1 MWPKAQSH
9 YVTTNNKR
17 RSKMS
22 SKSPWFR
29 TILLTLLIVALALPV
44 AAGAQEQTGLVS
56 PADGATL
63 SGTVEVKA
71 VFPGAPYVRWDLFI
85 LPGGDDSGKIWV
97 ATGSDAG
104 EAALSLDTTKYPD
117 GDHAFSLRLVK
128 ADSNYD
134 EQIVNFTI
142 ANAGAPA
149 ATAPVAGPDIVDT
162 AIAAGSFDTLV
173 AAVQAAGL
181 VDTLRGAGPFT
192 VFAPTDEAFAKLP
205 AGTVE
210 ALLEDPTA
218 LANIL
223 LYHVVP
229 GKVMA
234 AQVTDGLTAATA
246 QGANVSFSITDGVVK
261 INDATIT
268 ATDIETSNGVIHV
281 IDSVIL
287 PPADAPAAAAPAP
300 APTAT
305 GLLSP
310 ADGATISGT
319 VDVTANFPGSP
330 YVRWDLFILPG
341 GNDSGKIW
349 VASGEDAGEATLSLD
364 TTNLPNGEHA
374 FSLRLV
380 KADSNY
386 DEQIV
391 KFTIDN

>member
-1 MWPKAQSH
+1 
-9 YVTTNNKR
+9 
-17 RSKMS
+17 MS
-22 SKSPWFR
+22 SKRPWFR
-29 TILLTLLIVALALPV
+29 TILLTLIIAALVFPV
-44 AAGAQEQTGLVS
+44 AAGAQDSGLIS

-71 VFPGAPYVRWDLFI
+71 VFPGSPYVRWDLFI
-85 LPGGDDSGKIWV
+85 LPGGSDSDRIWI
-97 ATGSDAG
+97 ASGRDAG

-128 ADSNYD
+128 PDSNYD
-134 EQIVNFTI
+134 EQIVKFTI

-149 ATAPVAGPDIVDT
+149 ATTPVAGPTIVDV
-162 AIAAGSFDTLV
+162 AISAGSFTTLV

-181 VDTLRGAGPFT
+181 VETLQGAGPFT

-210 ALLEDPTA
+210 ALLADPTA
-218 LANIL
+218 LANVL
-223 LYHVVP
+223 TYHVLP

-234 AQVTDGLTAATA
+234 AQVSDGLTARTV
-246 QGANVSFSITDGVVK
+246 QGSSVTFSIVDGVVK
-261 INDATIT
+261 INDAVIS

-287 PPADAPAAAAPAP
+287 PPAGAPAAPAP
-300 APTAT
+300 APAAT

-310 ADGATISGT
+310 TDGATISGT
-319 VDVTANFPGSP
+319 VEVKANFPGSP

-341 GNDSGKIW
+341 GSDSGKIW
-349 VASGEDAGEATLSLD
+349 VASGSDAGEAALSLD
-364 TTNLPNGEHA
+364 TTNFPNGEHA

-391 KFTIDN
+391 TFTIAN

>member
-1 MWPKAQSH
+1 
-9 YVTTNNKR
+9 
-17 RSKMS
+17 MS
-22 SKSPWFR
+22 SKSQWFR
-29 TILLTLLIVALALPV
+29 TFVLTLLIVALVLPV

-63 SGTVEVKA
+63 SGTVDVTA
-71 VFPGAPYVRWDLFI
+71 VFPGAPYTRWDLFI

-104 EAALSLDTTKYPD
+104 EATLSLDTTKYPD

-149 ATAPVAGPDIVDT
+149 ATTPVAGPDIVET
-162 AIAAGSFDTLV
+162 AIAAGSFETLV

-181 VDTLRGAGPFT
+181 VETLQGAGPFT

-210 ALLEDPTA
+210 GLLEDPEA

-234 AQVTDGLTAATA
+234 AQVSDGLTATTA
-246 QGANVSFSITDGVVK
+246 QGATVTFTVADGAVK
-261 INDATIT
+261 INDANIVT
-268 ATDIETSNGVIHV
+268 TDIEASNGVIHV

-300 APTAT
+300 APAAT
-305 GLLSP
+305 FGLLSP

-330 YVRWDLFILPG
+330 YVRWDLFVLPG
-341 GNDSGKIW
+341 GDDSGKIW

-391 KFTIDN
+391 TFTIAN

>member
-1 MWPKAQSH
+1 
-9 YVTTNNKR
+9 
-17 RSKMS
+17 MS
-22 SKSPWFR
+22 SKSQWFR

-44 AAGAQEQTGLVS
+44 AAGAQEEFGLLS
-56 PADGATL
+56 PADGATI
-63 SGTVEVKA
+63 SGTVDVTA
-71 VFPGAPYVRWDLFI
+71 NFPGSPYVRWDLFI

-97 ATGSDAG
+97 ASGSDAG
-104 EAALSLDTTKYPD
+104 EATLSLDTTKYPD

-149 ATAPVAGPDIVDT
+149 AAAPAAGPDIVET
-162 AIAAGSFDTLV
+162 AIAAGSFETLV

-181 VDTLRGAGPFT
+181 VETLQGAGPFT

-210 ALLEDPTA
+210 GLLEDPEA

-234 AQVTDGLTAATA
+234 AQVADGLTAETA
-246 QGANVSFSITDGVVK
+246 QGSTVTFTVADGAVK

-268 ATDIETSNGVIHV
+268 ATDIEASNGVIHV

-287 PPADAPAAAAPAP
+287 PPADAPAAVAPAP
-300 APTAT
+300 APAT
-305 GLLSP
+305 GLISP
-310 ADGATISGT
+310 TDGATISGT

-341 GNDSGKIW
+341 GDDSGKIW

-364 TTNLPNGEHA
+364 TTKFPNGEHA

-391 KFTIDN
+391 NFTIDN

>member
-1 MWPKAQSH
+1 
-9 YVTTNNKR
+9 
-17 RSKMS
+17 
-22 SKSPWFR
+22 
-29 TILLTLLIVALALPV
+29 LTLLIVALVLPV
-44 AAGAQEQTGLVS
+44 AAGAQEEYGLLS
-56 PADGATL
+56 PTDGATI
-63 SGTVEVKA
+63 SGTVEVTA
-71 VFPGAPYVRWDLFI
+71 NFPGNPYVRWDLFI
-85 LPGGDDSGKIWV
+85 LPGGSDSGKIWV

-104 EAALSLDTTKYPD
+104 EATLSLDTTKYPD
-117 GDHAFSLRLVK
+117 GDHAFSLRLVR

-149 ATAPVAGPDIVDT
+149 ATTPATGSDIVET
-162 AIAAGSFDTLV
+162 AVAAGSFKTLV

-181 VDTLRGAGPFT
+181 VETLQGDGPFT

-210 ALLEDPTA
+210 GLLADIPALT
-218 LANIL
+218 NIL

-234 AQVTDGLTAATA
+234 AQVTDGLTAATV
-246 QGANVSFSITDGVVK
+246 QGSDVTFSVVDGVVK

-268 ATDIETSNGVIHV
+268 ATDIEASNGVIHV

-300 APTAT
+300 AAT
-305 GLLSP
+305 FGLLSP

-364 TTNLPNGEHA
+364 TTKLPNGEHA

-391 KFTIDN
+391 TFTIAN

>member
-1 MWPKAQSH
+1 
-9 YVTTNNKR
+9 
-17 RSKMS
+17 MS
-22 SKSPWFR
+22 SKSQWFR
-29 TILLTLLIVALALPV
+29 TILLTLLIVALVLPV
-44 AAGAQEQTGLVS
+44 AAGAQEEFGLLS
-56 PADGATL
+56 PADGATI
-63 SGTVEVKA
+63 SGTVDVTA
-71 VFPGAPYVRWDLFI
+71 NFPGSPYVRWDLFI
-85 LPGGDDSGKIWV
+85 LPGGDDSSKIWV
-97 ATGSDAG
+97 ASGSDAG
-104 EAALSLDTTKYPD
+104 EATLSLDTTKYPD

-149 ATAPVAGPDIVDT
+149 ATTPAAGPDIVET
-162 AIAAGSFDTLV
+162 AISAGSFETLV

-181 VDTLRGAGPFT
+181 VETLQGDGPFT
-192 VFAPTDEAFAKLP
+192 VFAPTDDAFAKLP
-205 AGTVE
+205 EGTVE
-210 ALLEDPTA
+210 GLLEDPEA

-234 AQVTDGLTAATA
+234 ADVTDGLTAETA
-246 QGANVSFSITDGVVK
+246 QGSTVTFTVADGAVK

-268 ATDIETSNGVIHV
+268 ATDIEASNGVIHV

-287 PPADAPAAAAPAP
+287 PPADAPAAAAPAAP

-305 GLLSP
+305 GLISP
-310 ADGATISGT
+310 AEGANISGT

-341 GNDSGKIW
+341 GDDSGKIW

-364 TTNLPNGEHA
+364 TTKFPNGEHA

-391 KFTIDN
+391 NFTIAN

>member
-1 MWPKAQSH
+1 MEK
-9 YVTTNNKR
+9 
-17 RSKMS
+17 KMS
-22 SKSPWFR
+22 SKRPWFR
-29 TILLTLLIVALALPV
+29 TILFTLVIVALAFPV
-44 AAGAQEQTGLVS
+44 MAGAQESGLIS

-63 SGTVEVKA
+63 SGTVDVTA
-71 VFPGAPYVRWDLFI
+71 VFPGSPYVRWDLFI
-85 LPGGDDSGKIWV
+85 LPGGNDSGRIWV
-97 ATGSDAG
+97 ASGDDAG
-104 EAALSLDTTKYPD
+104 EATLSLDSTKYPD

-142 ANAGAPA
+142 DNSGAAVAAPA
-149 ATAPVAGPDIVDT
+149 EARADAADIVDT
-162 AIAAGSFDTLV
+162 AIAAGSFKTLV

-181 VDTLRGAGPFT
+181 VDTLKSDGPFT

-210 ALLEDPTA
+210 GLLADPEA

-234 AQVTDGLTAATA
+234 ADVTDGLVAKTA
-246 QGANVSFSITDGVVK
+246 QGSTVTFTVADGAVK
-261 INDATIT
+261 INDATIS

-300 APTAT
+300 APTT
-305 GLLSP
+305 GLISP
-310 ADGATISGT
+310 TDGATIIGT
-319 VDVTANFPGSP
+319 VDVTAVFPGSP

-364 TTNLPNGEHA
+364 TTKFPNGEHA

-380 KADSNY
+380 KSDGNY

-391 KFTIDN
+391 TFTIAN

>member
-1 MWPKAQSH
+1 
-9 YVTTNNKR
+9 
-17 RSKMS
+17 MS
-22 SKSPWFR
+22 SKRPWFR
-29 TILLTLLIVALALPV
+29 TILLTLLIVALVFPV
-44 AAGAQEQTGLVS
+44 AAGAQDSGLIS
-56 PADGATL
+56 PTDGATL

-71 VFPGAPYVRWDLFI
+71 VFPGSPYVRWDLFI
-85 LPGGDDSGKIWV
+85 LPGGNDSARIWV
-97 ATGSDAG
+97 ASGSDAG
-104 EAALSLDTTKYPD
+104 EASLSLDTTKYPD
-117 GDHAFSLRLVK
+117 GNHAFSLRLVK
-128 ADSNYD
+128 PDANYD

-149 ATAPVAGPDIVDT
+149 PAPSGGSDIVATAV
-162 AIAAGSFDTLV
+162 AAGNFTTLV

-181 VDTLRGAGPFT
+181 VDTLQGDGPFT

-210 ALLEDPTA
+210 ALLNDIPT
-218 LANIL
+218 LTNIL

-234 AQVTDGLTAATA
+234 AQVTDGLTANTV
-246 QGANVSFSITDGVVK
+246 QGSPVTFTVADGEVK
-261 INDATIT
+261 INDATII

-287 PPADAPAAAAPAP
+287 PPAGASAAPAP
-300 APTAT
+300 APAVGIT
-305 GLLSP
+305 SP
-310 ADGATISGT
+310 TDGATLSGT
-319 VDVTANFPGSP
+319 ATVTANFPGSP

-341 GNDSGKIW
+341 GNDSAKIW
-349 VASGEDAGEATLSLD
+349 VASGSDAGEASLALD
-364 TTNLPNGEHA
+364 TTQFPNGEHA

-391 KFTIDN
+391 NFTINN

>member
-1 MWPKAQSH
+1 
-9 YVTTNNKR
+9 
-17 RSKMS
+17 MS
-22 SKSPWFR
+22 SKRPWFR
-29 TILLTLLIVALALPV
+29 TILFTLVIVALAFPV
-44 AAGAQEQTGLVS
+44 MAGAQESGLIS
-56 PADGATL
+56 PAEGATL
-63 SGTVEVKA
+63 SGTVDVTA
-71 VFPGAPYVRWDLFI
+71 VFPGSPYVRWDLFI
-85 LPGGDDSGKIWV
+85 LPGGSDSGKIWV
-97 ATGSDAG
+97 ASGKDAG
-104 EAALSLDTTKYPD
+104 EATLSLDTTKYPD

-128 ADSNYD
+128 VDSNYD

-142 ANAGAPA
+142 DNSGAAAEAAPA
-149 ATAPVAGPDIVDT
+149 ADAADIVDT
-162 AIAAGSFDTLV
+162 AIAAGSFKTLV

-181 VDTLRGAGPFT
+181 VDTLKGDGPFT

-210 ALLEDPTA
+210 GLLADPEA

-234 AQVTDGLTAATA
+234 ADVTDGLVAKTA
-246 QGANVSFSITDGVVK
+246 QGSTVTFTVADGAVK
-261 INDATIT
+261 INDANIS

-300 APTAT
+300 APTT
-305 GLLSP
+305 GLISP
-310 ADGATISGT
+310 TDGATLSGT
-319 VDVTANFPGSP
+319 VDVTAVFPGSP

-349 VASGEDAGEATLSLD
+349 VASGTDAGEATLSLD
-364 TTNLPNGEHA
+364 TTKYPNGEHA

-380 KADSNY
+380 KSDGNY

-391 KFTIDN
+391 PFTIAN

>member
-1 MWPKAQSH
+1 
-9 YVTTNNKR
+9 
-17 RSKMS
+17 MS
-22 SKSPWFR
+22 SKSQWFR

-44 AAGAQEQTGLVS
+44 AAGAQEEFGLLS
-56 PADGATL
+56 PADGATI
-63 SGTVEVKA
+63 SGTVDVTA
-71 VFPGAPYVRWDLFI
+71 NFPGTPYVRWDLFI
-85 LPGGDDSGKIWV
+85 LPGGSDSGKIWV
-97 ATGSDAG
+97 ASGSDAG
-104 EAALSLDTTKYPD
+104 EATLSLDTTKYPD

-149 ATAPVAGPDIVDT
+149 ATTPVAGPDIVET
-162 AIAAGSFDTLV
+162 AIAAGSFETLV
-173 AAVQAAGL
+173 TAVQAAGL
-181 VDTLRGAGPFT
+181 VETLQGAGPFT

-210 ALLEDPTA
+210 GLLEDPEA

-234 AQVTDGLTAATA
+234 AQVSDGLTATTA
-246 QGANVSFSITDGVVK
+246 QGATVTFTVADGAVK
-261 INDATIT
+261 INDANIVT
-268 ATDIETSNGVIHV
+268 TDIEASNGVIHV

-300 APTAT
+300 APAAT
-305 GLLSP
+305 FGLLSP

-341 GNDSGKIW
+341 GSDDLKIGI
-349 VASGEDAGEATLSLD
+349 ATGDELGEATLSLD
-364 TTNLPNGEHA
+364 TTQYPNGEHA

-391 KFTIDN
+391 NFTIDN